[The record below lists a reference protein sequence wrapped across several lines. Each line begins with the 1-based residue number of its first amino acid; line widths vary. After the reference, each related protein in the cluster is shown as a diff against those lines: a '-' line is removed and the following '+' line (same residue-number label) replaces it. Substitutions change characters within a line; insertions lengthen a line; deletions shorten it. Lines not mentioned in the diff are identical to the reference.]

1 MRSTVQAMPSLALA
15 ALLCVTSAGVHA
27 RAQEAPPPVAAP
39 TVTVAPPE
47 TREVV
52 AEGRAAINLERGGVP
67 GAREAA
73 IAQALRAAV
82 EKTTGVFVSARTLTS
97 NYRLV
102 QDEVTTRAEGFVT
115 LGEVLSEQV
124 KAGEVRVTVRALVS
138 LRPLA
143 KRLKELNLARAWRI
157 HLDAG
162 RTVDTSALGY
172 LQQTLTEAGFSVV
185 AGTSDAPG
193 ATPDLVVRVTAKP
206 TTVATT
212 ELETAAGEMTLHSL
226 RVEVGLRALRHGT
239 NEIVAALSS
248 ARTVAH
254 IDAATARAT
263 GAQQAMAG
271 LAPRLADLLM
281 VLPAQAS
288 QPVTLVVANLAR
300 AAQVGK
306 LHDALHSLPGVRAV
320 TRRSWE
326 KQTAIWELDV
336 TTEVVPLLA
345 RALEEDAAVR
355 PFRLAQC
362 SDNIPAGPA
371 GYGTTSPLSS
381 FRSAARRCL
390 ASSE

>member
-102 QDEVTTRAEGFVT
+102 QDEVTTRAEGFAT
-115 LGEVLSEQV
+115 LGAVLSEQV
-124 KAGEVRVTVRALVS
+124 KGGEVRVTVRALVS

-226 RVEVGLRALRHGT
+226 RVEVGLRALRGGT
-239 NEIVAALSS
+239 NEVVAALSS

-254 IDAATARAT
+254 IDARAARAT

-336 TTEVVPLLA
+336 TTEALPLLA
-345 RALEEDAAVR
+345 RALEEDAATR
-355 PFRLAQC
+355 PFRLAVV
-362 SDNIPAGPA
+362 SETRARITASVP
-371 GYGTTSPLSS
+371 
-381 FRSAARRCL
+381 AARVNR
-390 ASSE
+390 